1 MNKFE
6 ISNLDLYYGDFKA
19 LKNIELNIPEGEIT
33 AFIGP
38 SGCGKSTLLNII
50 GQIDDQYDGT
60 LLIDEKIMNK
70 LNQSQKEKFIRYHI
84 NYLFQNFA
92 LIETETVKEN
102 LLIGLEYSKLKKQ
115 EKNERIAEVLK
126 KVKLEKTLNKKVYEL
141 SGGEQQRIALARIML
156 KPGNIVLADEPTG
169 NLDKDSS
176 LLVMKVLKELQKDGK
191 TIIIVT
197 HSEEIA
203 SQCDRIVEL

>member
-1 MNKFE
+1 MIE
-6 ISNLDLYYGDFKA
+6 TVNLSKSYGNHVVINNLN
-19 LKNIELNIPEGEIT
+19 LKIKEQEMVAIV
-33 AFIGP
+33 GP

-60 LLIDEKIMNK
+60 LLIDEKTMNK

-176 LLVMKVLKELQKDGK
+176 LLVMKVLKELQKD
-191 TIIIVT
+191 
-197 HSEEIA
+197 
-203 SQCDRIVEL
+203 

>member
-1 MNKFE
+1 MIETVNLSKSYGNHVVINNLNLKINEQE
-6 ISNLDLYYGDFKA
+6 IVA
-19 LKNIELNIPEGEIT
+19 IV
-33 AFIGP
+33 GP

-60 LLIDEKIMNK
+60 LLIDEKTMNK

-203 SQCDRIVEL
+203 RQCDRIVEL

>member
-1 MNKFE
+1 MIE
-6 ISNLDLYYGDFKA
+6 TVNLSKSYGNHVVINNLN
-19 LKNIELNIPEGEIT
+19 LKIKEQEMVAIV
-33 AFIGP
+33 GP

-60 LLIDEKIMNK
+60 LLIDEKTMNK

-115 EKNERIAEVLK
+115 EKNERIEEVLK

-169 NLDKDSS
+169 NLDKDST

-203 SQCDRIVEL
+203 RQCDRIVEL

>member
-1 MNKFE
+1 MIE
-6 ISNLDLYYGDFKA
+6 TVNLSKSYGNHVVINSLN
-19 LKNIELNIPEGEIT
+19 LKIKEKEMVAIV
-33 AFIGP
+33 GP

-156 KPGNIVLADEPTG
+156 KPGNIVLADEPTR

>member
-1 MNKFE
+1 MIE
-6 ISNLDLYYGDFKA
+6 TVNLSKSYENHVVINSLN
-19 LKNIELNIPEGEIT
+19 LKIKEKEMVAIV
-33 AFIGP
+33 GP

>member
-1 MNKFE
+1 MIE
-6 ISNLDLYYGDFKA
+6 TVNLSKSYGNHVVINSLN
-19 LKNIELNIPEGEIT
+19 LKIKEQEMVAIV
-33 AFIGP
+33 GP

-60 LLIDEKIMNK
+60 LLIDEKTMNK
-70 LNQSQKEKFIRYHI
+70 LNQSQKKKFIRYHI

-176 LLVMKVLKELQKDGK
+176 LLVMKLLKELQKDGK

-203 SQCDRIVEL
+203 RQCDRIVEL

>member
-1 MNKFE
+1 MIE
-6 ISNLDLYYGDFKA
+6 TVNLSKSYGNHVVINNLN
-19 LKNIELNIPEGEIT
+19 LKIKEQEMVAIV
-33 AFIGP
+33 GP

-60 LLIDEKIMNK
+60 LLIDEKTMNK

-191 TIIIVT
+191 SIIIVT

-203 SQCDRIVEL
+203 RQCDRIVEL

>member
-1 MNKFE
+1 MIE
-6 ISNLDLYYGDFKA
+6 TVNLSKSYGNHVVINSLN
-19 LKNIELNIPEGEIT
+19 LKIKEQEMVAIV
-33 AFIGP
+33 GP

-60 LLIDEKIMNK
+60 LLIDEKTMNK

>member
-1 MNKFE
+1 MIE
-6 ISNLDLYYGDFKA
+6 TVNLSKSYGNHVVINNLN
-19 LKNIELNIPEGEIT
+19 LKIKEKEMVAIV
-33 AFIGP
+33 GP

>member
-1 MNKFE
+1 MIE
-6 ISNLDLYYGDFKA
+6 TVNLSKSYGNHVVINSLN
-19 LKNIELNIPEGEIT
+19 LKIKEKEMVAIV
-33 AFIGP
+33 GP

-156 KPGNIVLADEPTG
+156 KQGNIVLADEPTG

>member
-1 MNKFE
+1 MIE
-6 ISNLDLYYGDFKA
+6 TINLSKSYGNHVVINSLN
-19 LKNIELNIPEGEIT
+19 LKIKEKEMVAIV
-33 AFIGP
+33 GP

-203 SQCDRIVEL
+203 RQCDRIVEL

>member
-1 MNKFE
+1 MIE
-6 ISNLDLYYGDFKA
+6 TVNLSKSYGNHVVINSLN
-19 LKNIELNIPEGEIT
+19 LKIKEKEMVAIV
-33 AFIGP
+33 GP

-203 SQCDRIVEL
+203 RQCDRIVEL

>member
-1 MNKFE
+1 MIE
-6 ISNLDLYYGDFKA
+6 TVNLSKSYGNHVVINSLN
-19 LKNIELNIPEGEIT
+19 LKIKEQEMVAIV
-33 AFIGP
+33 GP

-60 LLIDEKIMNK
+60 LLIDEKTMNK

-176 LLVMKVLKELQKDGK
+176 LLVMKLLKELQKDGK

-203 SQCDRIVEL
+203 RQCDRIVEL

>member
-1 MNKFE
+1 MIE
-6 ISNLDLYYGDFKA
+6 TVNLSKSYGNHVVINSLN
-19 LKNIELNIPEGEIT
+19 LKIKEKEMVAIV
-33 AFIGP
+33 GP

-60 LLIDEKIMNK
+60 LLIDEKTMNK

>member
-1 MNKFE
+1 MIKTV
-6 ISNLDLYYGDFKA
+6 NLSKSYGNHVVINNLN
-19 LKNIELNIPEGEIT
+19 LKIKEQEMVAIV
-33 AFIGP
+33 GP

-60 LLIDEKIMNK
+60 LLIDEKTMNK

>member
-1 MNKFE
+1 MIE
-6 ISNLDLYYGDFKA
+6 TVNLSKSYGNHVVINNLN
-19 LKNIELNIPEGEIT
+19 LKINEQEMVAIV
-33 AFIGP
+33 GP

-60 LLIDEKIMNK
+60 LLIDEKTMNK

-203 SQCDRIVEL
+203 RQCDRIVEL

>member
-1 MNKFE
+1 MIE
-6 ISNLDLYYGDFKA
+6 TVNLSKSYGNHVVINILN
-19 LKNIELNIPEGEIT
+19 LKIKEKEMVAIV
-33 AFIGP
+33 GP

-203 SQCDRIVEL
+203 RQCDRIVEL

>member
-1 MNKFE
+1 MIE
-6 ISNLDLYYGDFKA
+6 TVNLSKSYGNHVVINNLN
-19 LKNIELNIPEGEIT
+19 LKIKEQEMVAIV
-33 AFIGP
+33 GP

-60 LLIDEKIMNK
+60 LLIDEKTMNK

>member
-1 MNKFE
+1 MIE
-6 ISNLDLYYGDFKA
+6 TVNLSKSYGNHVVINNLN
-19 LKNIELNIPEGEIT
+19 LKIKEQEMVAIV
-33 AFIGP
+33 GP

-203 SQCDRIVEL
+203 RQCDRIVEL

>member
-1 MNKFE
+1 MIE
-6 ISNLDLYYGDFKA
+6 TVNLSKSYGNHVVINNLN
-19 LKNIELNIPEGEIT
+19 LKIKEQEMVAIV
-33 AFIGP
+33 GP

>member
-1 MNKFE
+1 MIE
-6 ISNLDLYYGDFKA
+6 TVNLSKSYGNHVVINSLN
-19 LKNIELNIPEGEIT
+19 LKIKEKEMVAIV
-33 AFIGP
+33 GP

-102 LLIGLEYSKLKKQ
+102 LLIGLEYSK
-115 EKNERIAEVLK
+115 
-126 KVKLEKTLNKKVYEL
+126 
-141 SGGEQQRIALARIML
+141 
-156 KPGNIVLADEPTG
+156 
-169 NLDKDSS
+169 
-176 LLVMKVLKELQKDGK
+176 
-191 TIIIVT
+191 
-197 HSEEIA
+197 
-203 SQCDRIVEL
+203 

>member
-1 MNKFE
+1 MIE
-6 ISNLDLYYGDFKA
+6 TVNLSKSYGNHVVINNLN
-19 LKNIELNIPEGEIT
+19 LKIKEQEMVAIV
-33 AFIGP
+33 GP

-60 LLIDEKIMNK
+60 LLIDEKTMNK

-102 LLIGLEYSKLKKQ
+102 LLIGLEYSKSKKQ

-203 SQCDRIVEL
+203 RQCDRIVEL

>member
-1 MNKFE
+1 MIE
-6 ISNLDLYYGDFKA
+6 TVNLSKSYGNHVVINSLN
-19 LKNIELNIPEGEIT
+19 LKIKEKEMVAIV
-33 AFIGP
+33 GP

-197 HSEEIA
+197 HSEGIA

>member
-1 MNKFE
+1 MIE
-6 ISNLDLYYGDFKA
+6 TVNLSKSYGNHVVINILN
-19 LKNIELNIPEGEIT
+19 LKIKEKEMVAIV
-33 AFIGP
+33 GP

-60 LLIDEKIMNK
+60 LLIDEKTMNK

-203 SQCDRIVEL
+203 RQCDRIVEL

>member
-1 MNKFE
+1 M
-6 ISNLDLYYGDFKA
+6 
-19 LKNIELNIPEGEIT
+19 
-33 AFIGP
+33 
-38 SGCGKSTLLNII
+38 
-50 GQIDDQYDGT
+50 
-60 LLIDEKIMNK
+60 
-70 LNQSQKEKFIRYHI
+70 
-84 NYLFQNFA
+84 
-92 LIETETVKEN
+92 
-102 LLIGLEYSKLKKQ
+102 
-115 EKNERIAEVLK
+115 
-126 KVKLEKTLNKKVYEL
+126 KLEKTLNKKVYEL

-203 SQCDRIVEL
+203 RQCDRIVEL

>member
-1 MNKFE
+1 M
-6 ISNLDLYYGDFKA
+6 
-19 LKNIELNIPEGEIT
+19 
-33 AFIGP
+33 
-38 SGCGKSTLLNII
+38 
-50 GQIDDQYDGT
+50 
-60 LLIDEKIMNK
+60 
-70 LNQSQKEKFIRYHI
+70 
-84 NYLFQNFA
+84 
-92 LIETETVKEN
+92 
-102 LLIGLEYSKLKKQ
+102 
-115 EKNERIAEVLK
+115 
-126 KVKLEKTLNKKVYEL
+126 KLEKTLNKKVYEL

>member
-1 MNKFE
+1 MIE
-6 ISNLDLYYGDFKA
+6 TVNLSKSYGNHVVINNLN
-19 LKNIELNIPEGEIT
+19 LKIKEQEMVAIV
-33 AFIGP
+33 GP

-60 LLIDEKIMNK
+60 LLIDEKTMNK

-197 HSEEIA
+197 HSEKIA
-203 SQCDRIVEL
+203 RQCDRIVEL

>member
-1 MNKFE
+1 MIE
-6 ISNLDLYYGDFKA
+6 TVNLSKSYGNHVVINNLN
-19 LKNIELNIPEGEIT
+19 LKIKEQEMVAIV
-33 AFIGP
+33 GP

-60 LLIDEKIMNK
+60 LLIDEKTMNK

-203 SQCDRIVEL
+203 RQCDRIVEL

>member
-1 MNKFE
+1 MIE
-6 ISNLDLYYGDFKA
+6 TVNLSKSYGNHVVINSLN
-19 LKNIELNIPEGEIT
+19 LKIKEKEMVAIV
-33 AFIGP
+33 GP

>member
-1 MNKFE
+1 MIKTV
-6 ISNLDLYYGDFKA
+6 NLSKSYGNHVVINNLN
-19 LKNIELNIPEGEIT
+19 LKIKEQEMVAIV
-33 AFIGP
+33 GP

-60 LLIDEKIMNK
+60 LLIDEKTMNK

-203 SQCDRIVEL
+203 RQCDRIVEL

>member
-1 MNKFE
+1 MIKTV
-6 ISNLDLYYGDFKA
+6 NLSKSYGNHVVINSLN
-19 LKNIELNIPEGEIT
+19 LKIKEKEMVAIV
-33 AFIGP
+33 GP

>member
-1 MNKFE
+1 MIE
-6 ISNLDLYYGDFKA
+6 TVNLSKSYGNHVVINSLN
-19 LKNIELNIPEGEIT
+19 LKIKEQEMVAIV
-33 AFIGP
+33 GP

-60 LLIDEKIMNK
+60 LLIDEKTMNK

-203 SQCDRIVEL
+203 RQCDRIVEL

>member
-1 MNKFE
+1 MIE
-6 ISNLDLYYGDFKA
+6 TVNLSKSYGNHVVINNLN
-19 LKNIELNIPEGEIT
+19 LKIKEQEMVAIV
-33 AFIGP
+33 GP

-60 LLIDEKIMNK
+60 LLIDEKTMDK